1 MDIPRKDAANSQL
14 YYEPYGAADFEKT
27 AQDLELSQDVRDWPP
42 AILQEFASAHAY
54 AFQATAPE
62 IEFEKIDEKTG
73 CAFGAIILRK
83 PYQVTGLGGPQERLE
98 QEPEKVAV
106 PIIVEGFR
114 LKPFHIFIRGD
125 KVMPLTETRFAEA
138 SGGSPIANGIDP
150 YFQPSPMFMDK
161 MMPTNVG
168 YLGNMYGNYSMGGEG
183 GWGAHGKGAQE
194 LFEPKLEKAAIWPFG
209 KKDEDPFDDKHPDG
223 INHPKN
229 IDLINK
235 LIEEH
240 ARKKYGI
247 KAKNAFEEM
256 TDEQLG
262 EAHTHALNHPSFAH
276 VIRHQSQSS
285 HIYPVLSGVK
295 TAGSA
300 DPSKEH
306 TFIGTLKNTI
316 QNMHYDDFRRQVGDE
331 RALSGFSVNKTLN
344 IVKEILGV
352 TPTSHDDY
360 MDFIERA
367 APIHVV
373 LLSKLSNGRWSA
385 TEANDYFFKP
395 VVRELSAADVVAR
408 YTSVEPRVGSLMQQ
422 TDSVLLESSNR
433 KHVKPIILEE
443 HVPVAEE
450 VKADGHYLVVAK
462 SGGMIEGQI
471 FSKILDYSGNAF
483 PAKLFIGGST
493 YALQE
498 EIVGERIGDVHEGLV
513 NGSIEAGAEGTFVG
527 EQDGVQT
534 ALLPFKVTNIG
545 WHGGYMVAQAISHTN
560 DHLSFVMMP
569 GVTRFMNATG
579 IADAALGSLVAGNVF
594 FVPPSWHF
602 LAFSKKV
609 RLADDPSEVKDKLSK
624 KVFFSP
630 DRHLEPFTVETSSK
644 GNSRSLRVIADQY
657 GHYTL
662 KGDILE
668 TLRYEDMSAQS
679 MPVLEAHW
687 VLTLL
692 GVPLQECGRITALA
706 VQRGEANVSNL
717 RPAKDIV
724 KKDQVMDKNVAD
736 LAAVFRRNL
745 FKEASVIGDP
755 KAADAMLSLNF
766 VNETNLMQFMQ
777 NVPMFREVEEKLAE
791 LYLYACLGLKSQIP
805 EQAILNAM
813 KSLNEVG
820 EHLDY
825 LSAMMRMPNSA
836 AQPQPAA

>member
-1 MDIPRKDAANSQL
+1 MDIPRKDAADSQL
-14 YYEPYGAADFEKT
+14 FYTPYGEDDFEKI

-42 AILQEFASAHAY
+42 AILQEFASSHAY

-83 PYQVTGLGGPQERLE
+83 PYQVTGIGGPSERLE

-106 PIIVEGFR
+106 PIIIEGFR

-125 KVMPLTETRFAEA
+125 KVLPLTETRFAESA
-138 SGGSPIANGIDP
+138 AGSPIANGVDP
-150 YFQPSPMFMDK
+150 YFQPSPLFMDK
-161 MMPTNVG
+161 MVPSNVG
-168 YLGNMYGNYSMGGEG
+168 YLGNMYGNYSLSGGERD
-183 GWGAHGKGAQE
+183 HSNYSSGKGAQE
-194 LFEPKLEKAAIWPFG
+194 LFEPKFEKKG
-209 KKDEDPFDDKHPDG
+209 
-223 INHPKN
+223 
-229 IDLINK
+229 
-235 LIEEH
+235 
-240 ARKKYGI
+240 
-247 KAKNAFEEM
+247 
-256 TDEQLG
+256 
-262 EAHTHALNHPSFAH
+262 
-276 VIRHQSQSS
+276 
-285 HIYPVLSGVK
+285 
-295 TAGSA
+295 GSA

-306 TFIGTLKNTI
+306 TFIGTLKHTI
-316 QNMHYDDFRRQVGDE
+316 QNMHWDDFRRNVGDE
-331 RALSGFSVNKTLN
+331 RALSGFSINKTLN
-344 IVKEILGV
+344 IVKEILGI

-360 MDFIERA
+360 MDFVERA

-373 LLSKLSNGRWSA
+373 CLHKLSGGRWKA
-385 TEANDYFFKP
+385 VEANDYFFKP
-395 VVRELSAADVVAR
+395 VTRELSASEAIAR
-408 YTSVEPRVGSLMQQ
+408 YTAIEPRVGGLMQQ
-422 TDSVLLESSNR
+422 TDSILIESSNR
-433 KHVKPIILEE
+433 KHVKPVILEE

-450 VKADGHYLVVAK
+450 VSADGHYLVVMK
-462 SGGMIEGQI
+462 NGGMVEGQV
-471 FSKILDYSGNAF
+471 FTKVLDYSGNTF
-483 PAKLFIGGST
+483 PAKLFIGGTT
-493 YALQE
+493 YSLQD
-498 EIVGERIGDVHEGLV
+498 EIVGERLGDVHEGLA

-527 EQDGVQT
+527 EQDGEQT
-534 ALLPFKVTNIG
+534 VLLPFKVTNIG
-545 WHGGYMVAQAISHTN
+545 WQGGYMVAQAISHTN

-594 FVPPSWHF
+594 FIPPSWHF

-609 RLADDPSEVKDKLSK
+609 RLADDPVEVKDLLSK

-630 DRHLEPFTVETSSK
+630 DRHNDPFAVGGSGK

-662 KGDILE
+662 KGEILE
-668 TLRYEDMSAQS
+668 TVRYEDMSAQS
-679 MPVLEAHW
+679 LEPLEAHW
-687 VLTLL
+687 VMTLL

-706 VQRGEANVSNL
+706 VQRGEVNVSNL

-736 LAAVFRRNL
+736 LAALFRRNL

-777 NVPMFREVEEKLAE
+777 NLPMFREVEGKLAE
-791 LYLYACLGLKSQIP
+791 LYLYACLGLKSQVP

-813 KSLNEVG
+813 KSLNEVN

-825 LSAMMRMPNSA
+825 LSAMIRMPASQSQTQTVA
-836 AQPQPAA
+836 